1 MSTVKLK
8 VNNNIIEYTPVFT
21 SALAPKSQLYNIKK
35 TSVQIW
41 GHAYSTLTVMV
52 RFSKQYFCYHVE
64 QIISMKT
71 TTTKTYIFFVLA
83 FSDWKISHMQKHS
96 YNLKYSLTEPR
107 RVMYRCCAHT
117 SALAVTYT
125 PTISLSLSFLYLSLS
140 CLTVYSTLRT
150 TYLFYT
156 TPPDV
161 S

>member
-1 MSTVKLK
+1 MGTCIFNTDCNGPFLQA
-8 VNNNIIEYTPVFT
+8 I
-21 SALAPKSQLYNIKK
+21 LL
-35 TSVQIW
+35 
-41 GHAYSTLTVMV
+41 
-52 RFSKQYFCYHVE
+52 YHVE

-107 RVMYRCCAHT
+107 RVMYRCCGHT

-125 PTISLSLSFLYLSLS
+125 PTISLSFLYLSLS